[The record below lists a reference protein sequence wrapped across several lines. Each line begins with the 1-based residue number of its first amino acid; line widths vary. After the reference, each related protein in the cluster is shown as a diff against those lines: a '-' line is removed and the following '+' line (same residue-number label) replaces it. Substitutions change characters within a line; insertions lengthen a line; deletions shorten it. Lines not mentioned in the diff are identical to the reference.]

1 MDING
6 YLDRDKPSLNLLIE
20 YQLKKMQSPKV
31 IMTLWV
37 RMKKPVK
44 LAVTLNPENA
54 QDICNN
60 IGCNK
65 IRVEMHLT
73 AL

>member
-1 MDING
+1 
-6 YLDRDKPSLNLLIE
+6 
-20 YQLKKMQSPKV
+20 MQSPKV

>member
-1 MDING
+1 MSING
-6 YLDRDKPSLNLLIE
+6 YLNRDKPPLKLLIE
-20 YQLKKMQSPKV
+20 YQLKKMQPPKV
-31 IMTLWV
+31 IMTLLV

-44 LAVTLNPENA
+44 LTVTLDPENA

-60 IGCNK
+60 IGYNK
-65 IRVEMHLT
+65 IRVDMHLT